1 MECNVNTKMA
11 YPWYESLPFI
21 LFTSLFWI
29 VVLPIPITIFCVVR
43 RLERKQLSRLLISKV
58 LSIDYYLGEL
68 AILRGKENQER
79 FHIDL
84 EVNEQSFQY
93 LESRQEELRREY
105 DLLVFQRVLDEKLT
119 KSDNEKAGYLS
130 NLKVEDLA
138 KEVEVEKMFMEKEM
152 KERAPVSPLKTE
164 IRKDRIIISEEELF
178 EEEEDY

>member
-1 MECNVNTKMA
+1 MNTKMA

-29 VVLPIPITIFCVVR
+29 LVIPIPITIFCVVR

-68 AILRGKENQER
+68 AILKGRENQER
-79 FHIDL
+79 FHINL

-119 KSDNEKAGYLS
+119 KSDKENSGCLA
-130 NLKVEDLA
+130 NLNVADLA
-138 KEVEVEKMFMEKEM
+138 KEVDVEKVFMEKEN
-152 KERAPVSPLKTE
+152 KERVPVHPLKTE
-164 IRKDRIIISEEELF
+164 IKRDRIIISEDEFF

>member
-1 MECNVNTKMA
+1 MNTKMA

-21 LFTSLFWI
+21 LFASLFWI
-29 VVLPIPITIFCVVR
+29 LVIPIPITIFCVVR

-68 AILRGKENQER
+68 AILKGRENQER
-79 FHIDL
+79 FHINL

-119 KSDNEKAGYLS
+119 KSDNENSGYLA
-130 NLKVEDLA
+130 NLNVVDLA
-138 KEVEVEKMFMEKEM
+138 KEADVEKVFMEKE
-152 KERAPVSPLKTE
+152 KNERAPVHPLKTE
-164 IRKDRIIISEEELF
+164 IKKDRIIISEDEFF

>member
-29 VVLPIPITIFCVVR
+29 LVIPIPITIFCVVR

-68 AILRGKENQER
+68 AILKGRENQER
-79 FHIDL
+79 FHINL

-105 DLLVFQRVLDEKLT
+105 DLLVFQRVLDEELT
-119 KSDNEKAGYLS
+119 KSDKENSGCLA
-130 NLKVEDLA
+130 NLNVADLA
-138 KEVEVEKMFMEKEM
+138 KEVDVEKVFMEKEN
-152 KERAPVSPLKTE
+152 KERVPVHPLKTE
-164 IRKDRIIISEEELF
+164 IKRDRIIISEDELF